1 MYGQSVVC
9 REHSPCYTPGQR
21 RRLDKIPKEEV
32 VPCGIGEGRMKLNFA
47 KLFTLAHM
55 LDVGLYLSRGARSR
69 ALWGGQLCA
78 FLLGSV
84 KHMIQHQVR
93 FVRVTRRLDLG
104 LL

>member
-69 ALWGGQLCA
+69 ALWGDQLCA
-78 FLLGSV
+78 FFARECQEHDSASSAV
-84 KHMIQHQVR
+84 CSCYK
-93 FVRVTRRLDLG
+93 TP
-104 LL
+104 